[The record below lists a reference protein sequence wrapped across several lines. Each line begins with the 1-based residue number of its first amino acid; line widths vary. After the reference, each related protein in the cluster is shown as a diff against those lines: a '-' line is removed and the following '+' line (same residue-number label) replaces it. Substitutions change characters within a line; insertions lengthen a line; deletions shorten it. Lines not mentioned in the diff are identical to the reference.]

1 MDNEGNY
8 SINLPQARF
17 MNLSHCKDVLEVENV
32 TLRDRV
38 NNLESAN
45 EVRELIKVDAV
56 TQAKIKTR
64 TESESLVTMLQN
76 ENNRLQQELAA
87 ARMENTV
94 L

>member
-1 MDNEGNY
+1 MPLD
-8 SINLPQARF
+8 RF
-17 MNLSHCKDVLEVENV
+17 LNLSHRKDVLEVENV